1 MKGYRFI
8 TDDDTSKFCHRVT
21 EALSNGWK
29 LYGEPK
35 MTFDKKRGVM
45 RCGQAVIKSSP
56 KKNIQKKLVYPLYKK
71 PPELSFQGLRI
82 LIKAINYSAACFIES
97 FTLPLSKPITL
108 TFTSS
113 PSLTTSVTLAT
124 LLSASSEI

>member
-8 TDDDTSKFCHRVT
+8 TDDDTSKFCHRVS

-45 RCGQAVIKSSP
+45 RCGQAVVKNSP
-56 KKNIQKKLVYPLYKK
+56 KKKYSKKLIYLQYNNDKGRSVERPLNHY
-71 PPELSFQGLRI
+71 
-82 LIKAINYSAACFIES
+82 
-97 FTLPLSKPITL
+97 
-108 TFTSS
+108 
-113 PSLTTSVTLAT
+113 
-124 LLSASSEI
+124 

>member
-21 EALSNGWK
+21 EALSNGWT

-45 RCGQAVIKSSP
+45 RCGQAVIKNLP
-56 KKNIQKKLVYPLYKK
+56 KKNTLKKLIYHQFKVRGVL
-71 PPELSFQGLRI
+71 
-82 LIKAINYSAACFIES
+82 
-97 FTLPLSKPITL
+97 LPGAPDPVLN
-108 TFTSS
+108 
-113 PSLTTSVTLAT
+113 
-124 LLSASSEI
+124 

>member
-45 RCGQAVIKSSP
+45 RCGQAVVKDSS
-56 KKNIQKKLVYPLYKK
+56 
-71 PPELSFQGLRI
+71 
-82 LIKAINYSAACFIES
+82 
-97 FTLPLSKPITL
+97 
-108 TFTSS
+108 
-113 PSLTTSVTLAT
+113 
-124 LLSASSEI
+124 